1 MATKNAVTKEEF
13 DARIAAV
20 FDLAEQLSTIAK
32 LAPGSERTND
42 DRALAIALYERLVE
56 DFDARLEMLMD
67 DEMRHSKTGGTG

>member
-1 MATKNAVTKEEF
+1 MAAANAVTKEDF
-13 DARIAAV
+13 DARVAAV
-20 FDLAEQLSTIAK
+20 FDVAERLSTVS
-32 LAPGSERTND
+32 PGTSSERTND